1 MLAVLQGFLL
11 LGILVGLGYVLGRT
25 KVLGEGADTVLSRL
39 AFFVATPALLFTTLR
54 DAELAAVFSTTA
66 LVSVVA
72 PAILA
77 VVYLIVVR
85 GLLKRPGPESLIG
98 ALTASYV
105 NAGNLGIPILVF
117 ATGSATA
124 VAPVLLFQLLVM
136 APVTFTYLD
145 VATGRRGGSRL
156 HVISTP
162 FRNPIVLAVLAAV
175 ALVAFEVD
183 LPLVVSMPI
192 DMLSDVAVPGMLL
205 AFGISLHGSPVPGR
219 GGLGA
224 PLWVG
229 VGLKCLG
236 GPALAVGLGLALGLR
251 GSELLPCVITAS
263 LPTAQNVFIYA
274 MRYGRSV
281 PLARE
286 AVLLTTMLCIP
297 VILIASAVLG

>member
-1 MLAVLQGFLL
+1 MFAVLQGFLL

-25 KVLGEGADTVLSRL
+25 RVLGPGADAVLSRL

-54 DAELAAVFSTTA
+54 DADLASVFSTTA
-66 LVSVVA
+66 LVSVAA

-77 VVYLIVVR
+77 VIYLLIVR
-85 GLLKRPGPESLIG
+85 LALRRRGPESVIG

-124 VAPVLLFQLLVM
+124 VAPVILFQLLVM
-136 APVTFTYLD
+136 APATFTYMDL
-145 VATGRRGGSRL
+145 ATGRRGGSRL
-156 HVISTP
+156 HVLATP
-162 FRNPIVLAVLAAV
+162 VRNPIVLAVLVAV
-175 ALVAFEVD
+175 ALVALEVR
-183 LPLVVSMPI
+183 LPLVIEMPI
-192 DMLSDVAVPGMLL
+192 EMLSGVAVPVMLL
-205 AFGISLHGSPVPGR
+205 AFGISLHGAPLPGR

-224 PLWVG
+224 PLWLG

-236 GPALAVGLGLALGLR
+236 GPAVAVALGLALGLR
-251 GSELLPCVITAS
+251 GPELLPCVITAS

-286 AVLLTTMLCIP
+286 AVLLTTMGCVP
-297 VILIASAVLG
+297 VILAASAVLG